1 MQSKP
6 DLVPGNPEIKACTLY
21 IELGGSNDVID
32 RLCTI
37 SDWSLLKRVVV
48 RIHRLAQ
55 GATTDQPL
63 TVQEVDDSGKRVLRL
78 IQHDS
83 SSL

>member
-1 MQSKP
+1 MVASEAP
-6 DLVPGNPEIKACTLY
+6 SLL
-21 IELGGSNDVID
+21 LGTNGTKIGQTEQDVID